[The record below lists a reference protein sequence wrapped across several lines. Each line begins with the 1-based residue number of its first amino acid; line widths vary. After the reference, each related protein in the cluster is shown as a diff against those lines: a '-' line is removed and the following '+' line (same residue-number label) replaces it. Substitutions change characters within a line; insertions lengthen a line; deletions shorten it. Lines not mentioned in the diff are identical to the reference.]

1 MHKSKYAQT
10 EEDIRQMLKYCV
22 KPDISREEQNNSC
35 DFFSFLILKV
45 MCYKILYFLPQKN

>member
-1 MHKSKYAQT
+1 MYKSKYAQT